1 MLRNTIFIYIVS
13 IEITENAMRIKRII
27 TTVLAAF
34 YLGSYSGG
42 LALWQDGQSDPVRIY
57 PYSASV
63 YTKIDQNMLEN
74 RIKIQDITQLE
85 KYLDDYLS

>member
-1 MLRNTIFIYIVS
+1 
-13 IEITENAMRIKRII
+13 MRIKRII

-74 RIKIQDITQLE
+74 RKKSKILHNLRNIWTIISHKWQRITNRFA
-85 KYLDDYLS
+85 LDFMCPFG